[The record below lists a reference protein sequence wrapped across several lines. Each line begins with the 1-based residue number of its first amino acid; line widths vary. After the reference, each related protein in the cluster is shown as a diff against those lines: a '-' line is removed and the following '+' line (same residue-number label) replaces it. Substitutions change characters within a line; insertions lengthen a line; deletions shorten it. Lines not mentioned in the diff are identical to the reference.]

1 MSVTERLYYNDSHL
15 IEFEARVVDVT
26 ERVSGWTAIVLDR
39 TAFYP
44 TGGGQPSDT
53 GTLNGSRVVE
63 CIDDGERGVL
73 HVVQGLAPAR
83 DAIVSGRVDWLRR
96 LDHMQQHTGQHIL
109 SQAFIKLFN
118 APTKSFR
125 MLDATCEIDIELN
138 NPTIEVIERAL
149 ELANN
154 VVWEDRAI
162 TIHNVTAAEAAALPL
177 RKESAREGELRLIE
191 IEGFDLTPCGGT
203 HAYRT
208 GEVGMIAM
216 RSWERAKGLTRI
228 EFVAGVRALADYR
241 KANRTAREV
250 AALFSTGRDDAPQ
263 HAAQMVEE
271 NKELHRQVRAL
282 EEVAAGVEAERLLA
296 SAVVL
301 GDGTRVVTK
310 IFDSRDAEF
319 LKKIAQAL
327 ITHSRTIALLA
338 ARDKG
343 AARLVFARS
352 AGAPGDMNVLMRDAC
367 VLLDGRGGGK
377 PELAQGGGK
386 NPARLDEAIEV
397 AVRSITTA

>member
-1 MSVTERLYYNDSHL
+1 
-15 IEFEARVVDVT
+15 
-26 ERVSGWTAIVLDR
+26 
-39 TAFYP
+39 
-44 TGGGQPSDT
+44 
-53 GTLNGSRVVE
+53 
-63 CIDDGERGVL
+63 
-73 HVVQGLAPAR
+73 
-83 DAIVSGRVDWLRR
+83 
-96 LDHMQQHTGQHIL
+96 
-109 SQAFIKLFN
+109 
-118 APTKSFR
+118 
-125 MLDATCEIDIELN
+125 
-138 NPTIEVIERAL
+138 
-149 ELANN
+149 
-154 VVWEDRAI
+154 
-162 TIHNVTAAEAAALPL
+162 
-177 RKESAREGELRLIE
+177 
-191 IEGFDLTPCGGT
+191 
-203 HAYRT
+203 
-208 GEVGMIAM
+208 
-216 RSWERAKGLTRI
+216 
-228 EFVAGVRALADYR
+228 
-241 KANRTAREV
+241 
-250 AALFSTGRDDAPQ
+250 
-263 HAAQMVEE
+263 MVEE

-282 EEVAAGVEAERLLA
+282 EEVAAGVAAERLLA

-310 IFDSRDAEF
+310 IFDSRDAES